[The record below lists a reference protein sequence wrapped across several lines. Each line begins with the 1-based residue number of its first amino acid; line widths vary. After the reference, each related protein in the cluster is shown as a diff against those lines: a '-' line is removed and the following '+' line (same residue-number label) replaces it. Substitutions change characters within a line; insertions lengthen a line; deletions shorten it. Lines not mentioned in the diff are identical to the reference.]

1 MTLALDAALPS
12 LVDQISRQ
20 IATAVVP
27 ALDAA
32 LPEMIEQLTQ
42 RVLAALKE

>member
-1 MTLALDAALPS
+1 
-12 LVDQISRQ
+12 VDQISRQ